1 MTGITMSGFVGCFAQ
16 WNDST
21 RSRLRCGR
29 RARRVVFRD
38 ARRPVTVANAL
49 STCEEADENVG
60 VEFGGIQIDSAV
72 SEALARRNVRDPSPI
87 QSAAMARLFK
97 GETAV
102 LHAETGSGKT
112 IAYLL
117 PIIKNMLES
126 EVKKGYLI
134 IVPTRELG
142 VQVYSEACAL
152 LGDESGRVS
161 YLEELNMPKTRTLL
175 VGTAKTVH
183 ALSEKFGF
191 KGFFNMFKV
200 IVFDEVDRLIGTVGK
215 HAARAVKQKKKR
227 HAKPASAILERIAR
241 DGMECQVIAA
251 SATVGRPLKRELAS
265 LLSLPMKDGMAVI
278 RPALEVLPEEDSG
291 NGPRILIPQNIEH
304 ICLPVINDEDSDKMD
319 ALTCA
324 LLQLKPKKPLIFIN
338 KNASIT
344 KVIGELRGRGFAE
357 AMALHEGYGFGKG
370 QVSIVSTDTYDKL
383 MRSFNGGDSD
393 LGQSAPLLIASEAA
407 ARGLHLSHVDV
418 VFLIDCPSDQNEYL
432 HLAGRTGRMGEDGTV
447 VSICSYRKARVM
459 NTWQSQLKVTF
470 KSLKLDGIS

>member
-1 MTGITMSGFVGCFAQ
+1 MTGISVSGFIWSFAQ
-16 WNDST
+16 WNNCT
-21 RSRLRCGR
+21 RSCFRCR
-29 RARRVVFRD
+29 RRPRGIVFGD
-38 ARRPVTVANAL
+38 ARRPFTVANCL

-87 QSAAMARLFK
+87 QRAALARLSN

-102 LHAETGSGKT
+102 LHSETGSGKT

-126 EVKKGYLI
+126 EVKKAYLI
-134 IVPTRELG
+134 IVPSRELG

-152 LGDESGRVS
+152 LCDESGRVS
-161 YLEELNMPKTRTLL
+161 YLEELNMPRTGTLL

-183 ALSEKFGF
+183 ALSDKFGF

-227 HAKPASAILERIAR
+227 HTRPASAILERIAR

-265 LLSLPMKDGMAVI
+265 LLNLPMKDGMAVI
-278 RPALEVLPEEDSG
+278 RPAQDILPEGSSG
-291 NGPRILIPQNIEH
+291 NGSRLLIPKNIEH
-304 ICLPVINDEDSDKMD
+304 ICLPVIIDEYSEMMD
-319 ALTCA
+319 ALAGA
-324 LLQLKPKKPLIFIN
+324 LVHLNPKKPLIFIN

-344 KVIGELRGRGFAE
+344 KVIEELRERGFAE
-357 AMALHEGYGFGKG
+357 ATALHEAYGFGKG
-370 QVSIVSTDTYDKL
+370 VTSLESMDKYGKL
-383 MRSFNGGDSD
+383 MSSFNGGDSD
-393 LGQSAPLLIASEAA
+393 LDQSAPILVASEAA

-432 HLAGRTGRMGEDGTV
+432 HLAGRTGRMGEDGKV

-470 KSLKLDGIS
+470 KSFKLEGIS